1 MMTHT
6 RRTKVTS
13 WFGWWYSLKRG
24 HSEVLTDCIISL
36 FPHQPA
42 RMYLGWKQSSTNK
55 KGSLILW
62 LLLSDTT
69 SEHRCCPWGLL
80 QPSHHSYK
88 IPSCL
93 SIRHVHMAW
102 EGSSRGDTT
111 WAWAKLR
118 ADSKSVP
125 KHIILGMY
133 LSAQEARTGPMSQQN
148 SLHAHAPRNYMCWT
162 LETAN
167 VEKTILFFFPPGWFP
182 VGVSISWW

>member
-6 RRTKVTS
+6 RTKVTS
-13 WFGWWYSLKRG
+13 WFGWWYSLKKKFLQI
-24 HSEVLTDCIISL
+24 VLFL

-42 RMYLGWKQSSTNK
+42 RMYLGWKQLSTDK

-69 SEHRCCPWGLL
+69 SEHRCYPWGLL

-102 EGSSRGDTT
+102 KGSSRGDTT
-111 WAWAKLR
+111 WAWAELP

-125 KHIILGMY
+125 KHIILGMH
-133 LSAQEARTGPMSQQN
+133 LSTQEARTGPMSQQN
-148 SLHAHAPRNYMCWT
+148 SLHAQAPCNYMCWA

-167 VEKTILFFFPPGWFP
+167 AEKTILFFLPPGWFP
-182 VGVSISWW
+182 VGMSISSW